1 MYEHMLFT
9 LFFYRQTVP
18 MLRVTTH
25 DVGFEMFFLLFKI
38 LFWTFQVIKKWFLFG
53 QFKVGS
59 TVTEVAYI
67 GSIES
72 PSYR

>member
-38 LFWTFQVIKKWFLFG
+38 LFWTFQVIKNDFYLVNSKW
-53 QFKVGS
+53 
-59 TVTEVAYI
+59 TPP
-67 GSIES
+67 S
-72 PSYR
+72 PKLHT